1 MKYLDEYYNYLK
13 YELCL
18 EDKSI
23 ITYVNDLKVFDL
35 FLEDS
40 GLSIDSL
47 KEEDLLDFLVYIDDK
62 SVATK
67 SQFISVLKSFFTFLY
82 NKSYKSENISTYLV
96 IPKKE
101 ERLVSFLTIEEV
113 YLLIDE
119 CETLL
124 DRLIILILFK
134 TGIRVSELIN
144 IKSNDLNI
152 NELSIKIHG
161 KGNKERIVLFDNEV
175 KDLLIDYFNE
185 NEIIDYVFIK
195 DGKNINRFYVYE
207 LLQKLK
213 DKAGLKKKVY
223 PHILRHSFATYMLEN
238 GTDLRL
244 LQVMLGHSDINTTT
258 IYTHLLT
265 EHLKLCYNKYHPFG
279 KKEKEKNEKI

>member
-18 EDKSI
+18 ENKSI
-23 ITYVNDLKVFDL
+23 ITYINDLKVFDL

-40 GLSIDSL
+40 SLSIDSL

-175 KDLLIDYFNE
+175 KDLLIDYFNV
-185 NEIIDYVFIK
+185 NKIVDYVFIK

>member
-18 EDKSI
+18 EERSI
-23 ITYVNDLKVFDL
+23 SSYIDDLKTFDL

-40 GLSIDSL
+40 CLDVISL

-67 SQFISVLKSFFTFLY
+67 AQYISVLKSFFTFLY
-82 NKSYKSENISTYLV
+82 NKNYKDDNISTYLV
-96 IPKKE
+96 IPHKE

-113 YLLIDE
+113 YMLIEE
-119 CETLL
+119 CETTLE
-124 DRLIILILFK
+124 RLIILLLFK

-152 NELSIKIHG
+152 IDLSIKIHG
-161 KGNKERIVLFDNEV
+161 KGNKERFVLFDSEV

-185 NEIIDYVFIK
+185 NRIIDYLFIK
-195 DGKNINRFYVYE
+195 DQKRITRFYVYE

-213 DKAGLKKKVY
+213 EKAHIDKKVY

-265 EHLKLCYNKYHPFG
+265 EQLKLCYNKYHPFG
-279 KKEKEKNEKI
+279 KEKLKNGKI